1 MPMSLKVLLVLP
13 IREGKNFQIAPDLGL
28 LYLGTALRSAGF
40 DVTMLDCPKDRITF
54 SEFSRYIKEGEFD
67 VVGFRCYS
75 RDHNYVRYHAEIVK
89 SVRPEALTLVGGPHP
104 SALPEFVL
112 ENMPHIDFAWQAE
125 AEEGLPPLLGLFG
138 EFGPGIP
145 EESLVSI
152 PGLVWRHRE
161 EDRIVVNQPSF
172 GLDLDRFGIPAWDLV
187 KPETY
192 PGFIWDEYYPMVT
205 TRGCPY
211 PCTYCN
217 APRLSGKKLRH
228 RSPDHVV
235 EELRLLKSRYGV
247 NRFSILDDEFT
258 LNKKY
263 VFALCEALIDS
274 GLNLRWDCPNGVRI
288 DSLYPEMLQ
297 IMEAAGCEALAV
309 GVESGTARVQKVIDK
324 RVTVE
329 KIRAKAA
336 EVTNCSG
343 IRLTGYFMI
352 GFLDETEGEIRETIK
367 FACELPLRKAN
378 FNIVIPIPGTRIFSE
393 LMEKG
398 LLELKEINW
407 DTLTSDQVAFQRR
420 FVSGKQLLRFQ
431 RYAYMRFYGRPR
443 IAGDLLRESL
453 RNTEVIKASLRK
465 VKMLSWR
472 DETYRF
478 KPLYLKDRPV

>member
-1 MPMSLKVLLVLP
+1 MSLKILLVLP

-28 LYLGTALRSAGF
+28 LYLGTALRSEGF
-40 DVTMLDCPKDRITF
+40 DVTILDCPKDAVTF
-54 SEFSRYIKEGEFD
+54 SDFSRLIREGEFD

-89 SVRPEALTLVGGPHP
+89 RVRPAALTLMGGPHP

-112 ENMPHIDFAWQAE
+112 RDMPHIDFAWQAE
-125 AEEGLPPLLGLFG
+125 AEEGLPRLLQLFG
-138 EFGPGIP
+138 ECGPAIP
-145 EESLVSI
+145 AADLATI
-152 PGLVWRHRE
+152 PGLVWRDSGE
-161 EDRIVVNQPSF
+161 ERIVVNAPSF
-172 GLDLDRFGIPAWDLV
+172 GLDLDRFGLPAWDLV
-187 KPETY
+187 QPETY

-211 PCTYCN
+211 PCSYCN

-228 RSPDHVV
+228 RSPEHVI

-258 LNKKY
+258 LNRKY
-263 VFALCEALIDS
+263 VFALCEALIDA
-274 GLNLRWDCPNGVRI
+274 GLNLKWDCPNGVRI
-288 DSLYPEMLQ
+288 DSLYPDMLR

-309 GVESGTARVQKVIDK
+309 GIESGTARVQKMIDK

-329 KIRAKAA
+329 RIREKAA
-336 EVTNCSG
+336 VVTGCSR

-352 GFLDETEGEIRETIK
+352 GFLEETEEEIRETIR

-378 FNIVIPIPGTRIFSE
+378 FNIVIPIPGTRIFNE
-393 LMEKG
+393 
-398 LLELKEINW
+398 LLENGGLRLEEINW
-407 DTLTSDQVAFQRR
+407 DTLTSDQIAFERR
-420 FVSGKQLLRFQ
+420 HVSGRQLLRFQ
-431 RYAYMRFYGRPR
+431 RMAYVRFYGRPK
-443 IAGDLLRESL
+443 IAADLLRESL

-465 VKMLSWR
+465 AKMLSWR

-478 KPLYLKDRPV
+478 TPLYLKDRPV